1 MRLPYARPVLPGA
14 RFLRLVRRKRFFEA
28 PLRISGV
35 AKGRAY
41 GLRGPCKGL
50 LLAYG
55 SKRTD
60 FPFSPARKPTAIV
73 SAQGPALAICRWQ
86 PAPPGAGAKAF
97 TGHHW
102 PRRRRKGTLPF
113 SEKRYP
119 GKAGKT
125 ANRAEYREKLR
136 QAKIITPGR
145 AGMQNAAR
153 PKRVRGISCLFSVQS
168 TRLRPPS
175 WGCPYPRCCPARAA
189 CCRHRTA
196 DSAGG

>member
-35 AKGRAY
+35 AAGRAY

-73 SAQGPALAICRWQ
+73 SAQGARSGNLPLAASPARCRGESFLQ
-86 PAPPGAGAKAF
+86 AT
-97 TGHHW
+97 TG
-102 PRRRRKGTLPF
+102 RAVAARALCPF
-113 SEKRYP
+113 PKKRYP

-153 PKRVRGISCLFSVQS
+153 PKRGARHFLPVFCSKHAPQAPVLGLPLSPLLPGEGGV
-168 TRLRPPS
+168 LPS
-175 WGCPYPRCCPARAA
+175 SY
-189 CCRHRTA
+189 
-196 DSAGG
+196 S